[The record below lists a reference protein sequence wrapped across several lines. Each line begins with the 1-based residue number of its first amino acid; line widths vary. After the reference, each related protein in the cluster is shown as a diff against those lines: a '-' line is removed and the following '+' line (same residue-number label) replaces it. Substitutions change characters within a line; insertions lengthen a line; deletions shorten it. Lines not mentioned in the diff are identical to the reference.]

1 MSKAVNLWRESLLGR
16 ALTLG
21 PWGCVNQ
28 WRQWESFRG
37 RGECDAAVRH
47 GRRFGSIFSTV

>member
-28 WRQWESFRG
+28 WRQWESFQG
-37 RGECDAAVRH
+37 RGEWDAAVRH
-47 GRRFGSIFSTV
+47 ERWFGSIFSTV